1 LREKEVELHGSRG
14 QGTDKPG
21 QHAHARADCRF
32 RTSAPLPM
40 SLFGSLP
47 RRPRDKAAGGAR
59 APRCLSLTARPL
71 GARLGGGLRASEDTA
86 AAQHPGLC
94 NSRHWFRTATQRV
107 SIRTLH
113 TAPAWR
119 GDASVPRQSLHL
131 KQANYASEHP
141 LKTSTGFGS
150 LGSVA
155 QTPRT
160 KQHCGLLFPTG
171 LAPSRTFRLVPSATL
186 TPSGGGGRGGPHPT
200 PPPPGHTGTHATLP
214 RRPGGAVAWCSTAA
228 QSSPEGRDLCLGTHT
243 PRAPPLSAN

>member
-1 LREKEVELHGSRG
+1 MPFPDSSPSGRKVGWW
-14 QGTDKPG
+14 
-21 QHAHARADCRF
+21 AARVR
-32 RTSAPLPM
+32 
-40 SLFGSLP
+40 
-47 RRPRDKAAGGAR
+47 
-59 APRCLSLTARPL
+59 
-71 GARLGGGLRASEDTA
+71 GLR

-171 LAPSRTFRLVPSATL
+171 LAPSRTFRLGSQCRL
-186 TPSGGGGRGGPHPT
+186 TPSAGGQGAQPREGPHPT
-200 PPPPGHTGTHATLP
+200 PPPTWAHWDPCNPTQETWGSSGLVQHSRPKQP
-214 RRPGGAVAWCSTAA
+214 RGARLV
-228 QSSPEGRDLCLGTHT
+228 LGNAHT
-243 PRAPPLSAN
+243 PRAPPVSAN